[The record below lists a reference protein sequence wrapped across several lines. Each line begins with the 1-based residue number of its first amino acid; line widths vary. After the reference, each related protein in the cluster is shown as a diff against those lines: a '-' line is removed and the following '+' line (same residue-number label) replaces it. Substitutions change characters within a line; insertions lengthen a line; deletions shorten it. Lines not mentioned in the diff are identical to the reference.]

1 MKTLLEI
8 HEDVPADHYDSGIK
22 NNYFQKFWHWRR
34 FNEVLGLITSE
45 GGKFL
50 DVGCHSGLFTEKV
63 VSKLKPTEVHG
74 IDVSKSAIL
83 KAKKRVKMG
92 NFQVADAHKL
102 PFKSNYFDVVIC
114 LEMLE
119 HVDNPVKV
127 MSEIY
132 RVMKKG
138 GYGIVLVPSDNILF
152 KFVWFLWNIKY
163 PVWKHAHV
171 QSFQNS
177 SLENLVKTAGFKISK
192 HKTFNAGMLKVVKFT
207 KI

>member
-22 NNYFQKFWHWRR
+22 NNYFQKYWHWRR
-34 FNEVLGLITSE
+34 FKEVLGLITSE
-45 GGKFL
+45 KGRLL

-63 VSKLKPTEVHG
+63 VAKLKPSEIYG
-74 IDVSKSAIL
+74 IDVSNGAIL
-83 KAKKRVKMG
+83 KAKKRVKKG

-102 PFKSNYFDVVIC
+102 PFRTNYFDVVIC

-127 MSEIY
+127 MYEIY

-138 GYGIVLVPSDNILF
+138 GYGIVLVPSDNLLF
-152 KFVWFLWNIKY
+152 RFVWFLWNIKY

-177 SLENLVKTAGFKISK
+177 SLENLVKTVGFKVLK
-192 HKTFNAGMLKVVKFT
+192 CKTFNAGMLKVVKFT